1 MLPRDEKSFS
11 NLRLKKML
19 EESTVRLNSWDEIVV
34 ARNLLVTLLANSG
47 GPRSVSC
54 YGGSNTSSA
63 YDSCTTFPSTERGP
77 GNVFRIRRDR
87 TYHSNLNTTFA
98 DIA

>member
-54 YGGSNTSSA
+54 YGGSNKPVRLMIRARLFPALSA
-63 YDSCTTFPSTERGP
+63 TQETFFVSGVIAPTT
-77 GNVFRIRRDR
+77 R
-87 TYHSNLNTTFA
+87 T
-98 DIA
+98 